1 MLVQGGMTKNVITV
15 TKDTPAEE
23 AMKIMKD
30 HGFRRLPVVDQKGKL
45 AGLVTE
51 GRLERIKPRTTTPL
65 LWQITYLI
73 SHTTVGD
80 VMRKKVV
87 TVKPT
92 DTVEQVIAKAQSAK
106 VGTLVVLDKNKIVGI
121 CATNDFFYKI
131 VNPTLGLGESGTR
144 IRIDGGGDGKSAETI
159 INCINRLGIGIKLI
173 WTSPSSTEDG
183 NDITLQLDTEDVTSV
198 IKELAACGFEAVV
211 RQR

>member
-1 MLVQGGMTKNVITV
+1 MLVQGVMTRNVVTV
-15 TKDTPAEE
+15 SKDTSVGE
-23 AMKIMKD
+23 AQKIMKER
-30 HGFRRLPVVDQKGKL
+30 GFRRLPVVDKKGRL
-45 AGLVTE
+45 VGLVTE
-51 GRLERIKPRTTTPL
+51 GRLERVKPRSAAPL

-121 CATNDFFYKI
+121 CTTNDFFYKI

-144 IRIDGGGDGKSAETI
+144 ILIDGGGDGKSAETI
-159 INCINRLGIGIKLI
+159 INCVNRLGIGIKLI
-173 WTSPSSTEDG
+173 WTSPSSTAEE
-183 NDITLQLDTEDVTSV
+183 NDLTLQLDTEDATIV
-198 IKELAACGFEAVV
+198 IKELAGLGYEAVV